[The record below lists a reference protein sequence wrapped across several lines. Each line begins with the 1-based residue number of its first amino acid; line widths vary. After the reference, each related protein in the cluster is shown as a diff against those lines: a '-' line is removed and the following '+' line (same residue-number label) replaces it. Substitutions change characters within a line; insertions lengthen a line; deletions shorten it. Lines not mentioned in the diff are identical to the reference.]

1 MTMEQ
6 TTNSLVPWLK
16 EPCQSEPTFVPPK
29 APYPWRRYFARGL
42 DFGLIQ
48 TVYQVILAVFLGIN
62 FSDRNL
68 LLEILDVYLCW
79 GLVLLL
85 EPFFL
90 AKWGKTPGK
99 WLFGLSVRNKDGDL
113 LTRQEAFDRTKQV
126 FFQGE
131 GYGIPFYNL
140 YRNYQSYKIC
150 RDNGVMEWD
159 KELRYEAKPFRSIS
173 VLGYLGIT
181 AATVV
186 LMVGIGL
193 WQMTPP
199 NKGILTTAE
208 LAENYNHQLKYFKFE
223 DVSML
228 TPDGKWIK
236 PEQENYTVYFSSDI
250 LSEPIIEELNGNL
263 ASFSFTIENT
273 EGDVLVPSA
282 EKTWLTAA
290 LLRTQIGYYYPDL
303 MKVDGHVTFSDDAE
317 EQVPFYI
324 PSVMEYI
331 EEHPYCAYVI
341 ETGNLR
347 ISQEVT
353 LIGYEDTMKHY
364 NNSYLFPVENAEET
378 YCSLTFTLEQ
388 RPELTSTETE

>member
-6 TTNSLVPWLK
+6 TTNSLAPWLK

-90 AKWGKTPGK
+90 ANWGKTPGK
-99 WLFGLSVRNKDGDL
+99 WLFGLSVRNKDGGL

-150 RDNGVMEWD
+150 RDDGVMEWD
-159 KELRYEAKPFRSIS
+159 KELRYEAKPFRAIS

-250 LSEPIIEELNGNL
+250 LSEPAIEELNGNL

>member
-6 TTNSLVPWLK
+6 TTNSLAPWLK

-29 APYPWRRYFARGL
+29 APYPWRRYFARSL

-90 AKWGKTPGK
+90 ANWGKTPGK
-99 WLFGLSVRNKDGDL
+99 WLFGLSVRNKDGGL
-113 LTRQEAFDRTKQV
+113 LTRQEAFERTKQV

-159 KELRYEAKPFRSIS
+159 KELRYEAKPFRAIS

-250 LSEPIIEELNGNL
+250 LSEPVIEELNGNL

-303 MKVDGHVTFSDDAE
+303 MKVDGHATFSDDAE

>member
-1 MTMEQ
+1 MTMEP
-6 TTNSLVPWLK
+6 TTNSLAPWLK
-16 EPCQSEPTFVPPK
+16 EPCERESAFVPPK

-68 LLEILDVYLCW
+68 LLEILDSYLCW
-79 GLVLLL
+79 GIVFLL

-99 WLFGLSVRNKDGDL
+99 WLFGLSIHNKDGGL
-113 LTRQEAFDRTKQV
+113 LTRQEAFARTKQV

-150 RDNGVMEWD
+150 RDNGIMEWD
-159 KELRYEAKPFRSIS
+159 KELRYEAKPFRAIS
-173 VLGYLGIT
+173 VFSYLGVI
-181 AATVV
+181 AATTL
-186 LMVGIGL
+186 LMIGIGF

-199 NKGILTTAE
+199 NKGCLSVAE
-208 LAENYNHQLKYFKFE
+208 FAENYNHQLKYFEVE
-223 DVSML
+223 DVYML
-228 TPDGKWIK
+228 TPEGKWKEPQQGPI
-236 PEQENYTVYFSSDI
+236 FLSSI
-250 LSEPIIEELNGNL
+250 TLSEPTVKELSGKL
-263 ASFSFTIENT
+263 LSFSFTAEDT
-273 EGDVLVPSA
+273 EGDLLAPSP

-290 LLRTQIGYYYPDL
+290 LLRTQIGFYYPDL
-303 MKVDGHVTFSDDAE
+303 MKVEGHVVPYDDAE
-317 EQVPFYI
+317 EQSPAYI

-331 EEHPYCAYVI
+331 EEHPYSTYTI

-347 ISQEVT
+347 ISQKVT
-353 LIGYEDTMKHY
+353 LIGYNDAQKHDSY
-364 NNSYLFPVENAEET
+364 YLFADDDAEET
-378 YCSLTFTLEQ
+378 YYSLTFTLEQ
-388 RPELTSTETE
+388 HMELASTKT

>member
-6 TTNSLVPWLK
+6 TTNSLAPWLK
-16 EPCQSEPTFVPPK
+16 EPCQSESTFVPPK

-79 GLVLLL
+79 GLVLLV

-90 AKWGKTPGK
+90 ANWGKTPGK

-113 LTRQEAFDRTKQV
+113 LTRQEAFERTKQV

-131 GYGIPFYNL
+131 GYGIPFYDL

-150 RDNGVMEWD
+150 RDDGVMEWD
-159 KELRYEAKPFRSIS
+159 KELRYEAKPFRAIS

-250 LSEPIIEELNGNL
+250 LSEPAIEELNGNL